1 MKKLLLWGLSLWMT
15 LSAALPSAIVQ
26 AQDRDTRNNNDN
38 KPETRVNGRILKT
51 YQEDNATA
59 SPQAEGAAATQ
70 AVKQRPLWVENA
82 LQRSLDFLSKP
93 AAPTSEQADGGT
105 RSVARNARQ
114 EFGLVSAQQDDLG
127 FTHVRL
133 NQFRNGIRVFGGQVV
148 THLNANNVASVSGQ
162 DFDTA
167 EVETTPAISSENAL
181 AAAKNALKYQG
192 KFESEPNANLVILP
206 NSLFKSDDDKGTTL
220 VYHVELQIE
229 DGTDATA
236 HHQYFINAK
245 DGSVVWHF
253 NSLDHGTGYGLYTG
267 GGVFIKTRQTFSF
280 PLFKYSMIDDDRGDA
295 TTLNNG
301 VLFEKNLI
309 DVWGNGTNSNAE
321 SAGVDAHY
329 GMMKTWDYFR
339 FVHGRLGIDG
349 AGYKM
354 VANVHYG
361 TNYNNAFWNGTRITF
376 GDGNGTTF
384 SPLVSMDVVAHE
396 ITHGLTQKTAG
407 LIYSKESGALNESF
421 SDIFG
426 TMVEYYA
433 GLHPDFLIGEDCY
446 TPGTS
451 GDALRSMVNPT
462 LYGDPDHYTNRYTGT
477 GDNGGVHTNSGIPN
491 NAFYLLSQ
499 GGTNGTSHLS
509 VAGIGRAKA
518 AAIFFRALTVY
529 MTASDRFIDARRWTL
544 QAARDL
550 YGLGSA
556 EYNSVAQA
564 WRDWVPQLVRTGV
577 GNVFG
582 NIGDVWSTANH
593 FLQGK
598 VGSGFEMGMRVITNT
613 FFGIGGLLDPAT
625 EMRLPRRSED
635 FGQTLGVW
643 GFGPGPY
650 VVLPFMGPSS
660 LRDAVGLPLDRYYS
674 APTWVFD
681 VDAYLAS
688 ALQLINLRADLLATT
703 QLLNEV
709 SLDRYSFVRD
719 AYLSRR
725 LDQVY
730 DGNPP
735 LEKFD
740 DDAADP
746 PPTPKKGT

>member
-15 LSAALPSAIVQ
+15 LSAALPPSLVF
-26 AQDRDTRNNNDN
+26 AQDRDTRAKQDDAQD
-38 KPETRVNGRILKT
+38 TRVNGRILKT
-51 YQEDNATA
+51 YQEDNTA
-59 SPQAEGAAATQ
+59 AAPQAESAVATQ
-70 AVKQRPLWVENA
+70 ARKQRPLWVENA

-93 AAPTSEQADGGT
+93 AAPTSEQADGAT
-105 RSVARNARQ
+105 RSAARNARQ
-114 EFGLVSAQQDDLG
+114 EFGLVSAQQDDMGL
-127 FTHVRL
+127 THVRL
-133 NQFRNGIRVFGGQVV
+133 NQFRNGLRVFGAQVV
-148 THLNANNVASVSGQ
+148 THLKANNVTEISGH

-167 EVETTPAISSENAL
+167 DVETSPAIGGDDAL
-181 AAAKNALKYQG
+181 AAAKNVLKYQG
-192 KFESEPNANLVILP
+192 KFENEPKAELVILP
-206 NSLFKSDDDKGTTL
+206 NSLFKSDDDNGVTL
-220 VYHVELQIE
+220 VYHVELKIE
-229 DGTDATA
+229 DGTEATA

-309 DVWGNGTNSNAE
+309 DIWGNGTNANSE

-329 GMMKTWDYFR
+329 GMMKTWDYFK

-361 TNYNNAFWNGTRITF
+361 TNYNNAFWNGTRVTF

-384 SPLVSMDVVAHE
+384 SPLVSLDVVGHE

-433 GLHPDFLIGEDCY
+433 GLNPDFLIGEDCY

-451 GDALRSMVNPT
+451 GDALRSMVNPP
-462 LYGDPDHYTNRYTGT
+462 LYGDPDHYSNRYTGT
-477 GDNGGVHTNSGIPN
+477 SDNGGVHTNSGIPN
-491 NAFYLLSQ
+491 NAFYLLAQ

-564 WRDWVPQLVRTGV
+564 WRAVGVPYIVYGAIRAKWDALGAETGFL
-577 GNVFG
+577 GLPAT
-582 NIGDVWSTANH
+582 DELSTACGGGRFNH
-593 FLQGK
+593 FAG
-598 VGSGFEMGMRVITNT
+598 GSIYWTTATGAHEVHGAIRSKWAGLGWECSFLGFPLTDESTT
-613 FFGIGGLLDPAT
+613 PDGIGRYNHFQGGSVYWTPSTGAWEVHGAIRDKWA
-625 EMRLPRRSED
+625 S
-635 FGQTLGVW
+635 LGW
-643 GFGPGPY
+643 E
-650 VVLPFMGPSS
+650 
-660 LRDAVGLPLDRYYS
+660 R
-674 APTWVFD
+674 
-681 VDAYLAS
+681 S
-688 ALQLINLRADLLATT
+688 ALKYPVSDEQAWGGTGRVSYFQGGRIYWTPLIGA
-703 QLLNEV
+703 
-709 SLDRYSFVRD
+709 FV
-719 AYLSRR
+719 
-725 LDQVY
+725 VY
-730 DGNPP
+730 Y
-735 LEKFD
+735 
-740 DDAADP
+740 
-746 PPTPKKGT
+746 